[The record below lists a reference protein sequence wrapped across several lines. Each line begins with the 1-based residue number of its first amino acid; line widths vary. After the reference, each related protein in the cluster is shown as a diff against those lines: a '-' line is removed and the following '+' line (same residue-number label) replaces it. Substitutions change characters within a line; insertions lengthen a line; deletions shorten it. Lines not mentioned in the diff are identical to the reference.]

1 MNIDADTVAKKPA
14 QNFTATEKDINSQV
28 DRRSAYK
35 KAINHHLHQNR
46 ETFNLSAEQ
55 SQLGSRGS

>member
-1 MNIDADTVAKKPA
+1 MLITDTVAKKPA
-14 QNFTATEKDINSQV
+14 QNFTTEKDINSQV
-28 DRRSAYK
+28 DRQSAYK
-35 KAINHHLHQNR
+35 KAINHYLHQNR